1 MNRVRQMSDFP
12 PSIRKLAWL
21 ALCVFVICG
30 DSSERVSAQSAEQIS
45 EVKRVAVDWPQGG
58 KGSTGVHDRVKQK
71 LKASGKVQIVQ
82 DATQANAVLHGS
94 AVMWTTGY
102 ISMSPR
108 SKGAKQATYQGY
120 ASAELNGKSGNTL
133 WSYLVTPRRAAWKS
147 IGENLG
153 DQLASAL
160 LEAIGQREAKEKATA
175 ATGSGGTGKGTAT
188 EIRLQGSG
196 STFSAPIY
204 QKWFESFER
213 TRPEI
218 QVRYDAVGS
227 EEGIRRIRAG
237 IWISER
243 RTWRCLLSN
252 CWGREASCCSLL
264 PCWARSFQFIT

>member
-1 MNRVRQMSDFP
+1 
-12 PSIRKLAWL
+12 
-21 ALCVFVICG
+21 
-30 DSSERVSAQSAEQIS
+30 
-45 EVKRVAVDWPQGG
+45 
-58 KGSTGVHDRVKQK
+58 
-71 LKASGKVQIVQ
+71 
-82 DATQANAVLHGS
+82 
-94 AVMWTTGY
+94 
-102 ISMSPR
+102 MSPR

-237 IWISER
+237 DLDFGASDMALSPEQ
-243 RTWRCLLSN
+243 LL
-252 CWGREASCCSLL
+252 GKGGKLL
-264 PCWARSFQFIT
+264 QFATVLGAVVPT